1 MLKYAVMA
9 PFSTIQA
16 EQLTPYASM
25 VEWTGVARLWQGQ
38 TIAIEP
44 HQGFASQA
52 GSGLRIP
59 LGLAVTLM
67 PLRHPFEAAF
77 QAASLARITGQSL
90 VAGFGPGPTL
100 QEMLLGRRYRSP
112 LTAVREYVTIVKG
125 LLLGGPVDVQGHYY
139 TCRASL
145 GVASPTVE
153 IGLGVLRPGMARLAG
168 EVADVAI
175 TWLTP
180 APYVRDVIRSAL
192 EEGAAKAS

>member
-1 MLKYAVMA
+1 
-9 PFSTIQA
+9 
-16 EQLTPYASM
+16 
-25 VEWTGVARLWQGQ
+25 VAGPVDR
-38 TIAIEP
+38 EP

-52 GSGLRIP
+52 GSALRIP

-67 PLRHPFEAAF
+67 PLRHPFEAAV
-77 QAASLARITGQSL
+77 QTVSLARITGQSL

-100 QEMLLGRRYRSP
+100 FQEMLLGRRYCSP

-125 LLLGGPVDVQGHYY
+125 LLLGGPVDVQGHYC

-180 APYVRDVIRSAL
+180 APYVRDVIRPAL
-192 EEGAAKAS
+192 EEGAAKAGRPVPCIVSAVPMAIERRGRDADPGRSS